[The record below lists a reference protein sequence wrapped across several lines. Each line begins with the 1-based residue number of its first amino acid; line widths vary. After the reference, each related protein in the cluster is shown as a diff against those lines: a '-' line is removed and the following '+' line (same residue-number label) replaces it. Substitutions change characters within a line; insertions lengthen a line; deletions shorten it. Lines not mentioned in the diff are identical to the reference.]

1 VHSAVVV
8 NNFPQQYA
16 GGCHEGA
23 RWQGRF
29 IERIFPMSY
38 GAILEWLVPF
48 FGVTS
53 TFAYLHQA
61 FWIWRRRSSADVS
74 LFTFSYFFLGQL
86 VMLLYSIHIGNI
98 PYIIVWIANMTGS
111 GLVIVLTVVY
121 RRGGAQKA
129 VSS

>member
-1 VHSAVVV
+1 MLLHI
-8 NNFPQQYA
+8 
-16 GGCHEGA
+16 HEGA
-23 RWQGRF
+23 QWKGLVN
-29 IERIFPMSY
+29 ERKLSMSY

-61 FWIWRRRSSADVS
+61 FWIWRRKSSADVS

-111 GLVIVLTVVY
+111 GLVILLTVMY
-121 RRGGAQKA
+121 RKGKVQGA